1 MGVKETDRLRVAR
14 KNVKR
19 EWERWRETE
28 ESEMKEAEI
37 ERKRRGM
44 ESM

>member
-19 EWERWRETE
+19 EWERCRETE

-37 ERKRRGM
+37 ERNRRGM